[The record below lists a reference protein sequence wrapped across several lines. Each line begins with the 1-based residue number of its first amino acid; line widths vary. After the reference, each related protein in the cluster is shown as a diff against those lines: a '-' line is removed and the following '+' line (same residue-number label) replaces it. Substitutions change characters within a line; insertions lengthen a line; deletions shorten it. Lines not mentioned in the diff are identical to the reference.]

1 MRIGVIG
8 TGNIGGMLAKAFAAC
23 PDTEVYVY
31 NRTISKA
38 HALAET
44 SQQVFVSPSIRDVA
58 EVSDVVFICTKP
70 YDGNAVLAEVGP
82 LLSRKQFLVA
92 TISTVPFTQLESYTE
107 AGVAKVIPSIAQSAR
122 SGILLVS
129 HGPSLTTEQQHT
141 LEALF
146 NEIATPFVVEEQQIR
161 VASDLASCG
170 PAFIACLLD
179 LWADAA
185 ARTGK
190 LNYVQAEHLLTATLI
205 GVAQLLQSGITLKDI
220 ITKVSVPGGVTEI
233 GLQSLRQTAPQV
245 FDNLHQATAR
255 HAPPKAVDNLF
266 RR

>member
-23 PDTEVYVY
+23 PDTQVYVY
-31 NRTISKA
+31 NRTVSKA

-44 SQQVFVSPSIRDVA
+44 SQQVFVSPSPRAVA
-58 EVSDVVFICTKP
+58 EGSDVVFVCTKP
-70 YDGNAVLAEVGP
+70 CDGNAVLEEVGP
-82 LLSRKQFLVA
+82 LLSQSQFLVA
-92 TISTVPFTQLESYTE
+92 TISTVPFEKLESYTE

-129 HGPSLTTEQQHT
+129 HGPSLTTAQRHT
-141 LEALF
+141 LEGLF
-146 NEIATPFVVEEQQIR
+146 KEIATPFVVEEQQIR

-179 LWADAA
+179 MWADAA
-185 ARTGK
+185 VRTEK
-190 LNYVQAEHLLTATLI
+190 LNYVQAEHLLSATLI
-205 GVAQLLQSGITLKDI
+205 GVAQLLQSGMTLKDI

-233 GLQSLRQTAPQV
+233 GLQSLRQTAPQM
-245 FDNLHQATAR
+245 FDDLHQTTAR
-255 HAPPKAVDNLF
+255 HAHQNPVGNLF